1 MMNTTRLDL
10 VSFKFLKKL
19 LNFFRD
25 RSKRIS
31 DPAQDRQGGGALE
44 PAGRVSQRGL
54 PDPDSVLGQDA
65 DGSTDLRSSQGL
77 PDGDGPAGRQSRSVV
92 CRRK

>member
-1 MMNTTRLDL
+1 MFVN
-10 VSFKFLKKL
+10 KL
-19 LNFFRD
+19 LNFCRD
-25 RSKRIS
+25 RPKRIP

-65 DGSTDLRSSQGL
+65 DGSADLRSSQGL